1 MHVVHFKTERNT
13 MEQFE
18 YNKLQTHDT
27 TEYYVMSDKE
37 YRRLTNH
44 ILTVTSTLLE
54 RNTIKGKRET
64 QSDRQ
69 TRLDILTKDRY
80 HRKSSLHNEAISMLD
95 AICGLLQK
103 INRKANND
111 LTTKQVAFFNQIL
124 KDFGKD
130 WIGNDMALSGDFI
143 DMVTIKDTAQNTAF
157 GNGLF
162 ELN

>member
-1 MHVVHFKTERNT
+1 MKKVFQNERNT
-13 MEQFE
+13 RFSS
-18 YNKLQTHDT
+18 KI
-27 TEYYVMSDKE
+27 
-37 YRRLTNH
+37 YRTKY
-44 ILTVTSTLLE
+44 TLLE

-162 ELN
+162 ELGR

>member
-1 MHVVHFKTERNT
+1 MT
-13 MEQFE
+13 
-18 YNKLQTHDT
+18 
-27 TEYYVMSDKE
+27 
-37 YRRLTNH
+37 
-44 ILTVTSTLLE
+44 
-54 RNTIKGKRET
+54 
-64 QSDRQ
+64 DRH
-69 TRLDILTKDRY
+69 RLDILTKDRY

-130 WIGNDMALSGDFI
+130 WVGNDMALSGDFI